1 VANVVA
7 TLRFSP
13 AMFLP
18 HAEAVEVSLIGESFD
33 RTSEPV
39 AGQAEP
45 HMP

>member
-18 HAEAVEVSLIGESFD
+18 HAEVSLIGESFD